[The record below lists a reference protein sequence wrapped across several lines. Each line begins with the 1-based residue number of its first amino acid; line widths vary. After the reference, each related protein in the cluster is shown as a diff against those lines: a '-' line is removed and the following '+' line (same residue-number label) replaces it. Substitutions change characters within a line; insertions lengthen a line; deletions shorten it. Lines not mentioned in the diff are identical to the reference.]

1 MKNIV
6 LIGMSGVG
14 KSVKGRFLAKNMG
27 WRFLD
32 TDKMISDEMGMTI
45 EEIFEK
51 YGEPYFREKEKEIL
65 RAAMSGENTVIS
77 TGGGIILDPEN
88 VKLMKEQGIV
98 FFLHGSIDSIASNI
112 ESSSI
117 ARPLLAG
124 DGELRDRI
132 ERLYRSREALY
143 YSSCHMAIHVD
154 GMTRSEFSRKIKDSY
169 RKLLTC

>member
-14 KSVKGRFLAKNMG
+14 KSVKGRYLAKNMG
-27 WRFLD
+27 WGFLD
-32 TDKMISDEMGMTI
+32 TDRMISDELGMTI

-51 YGEPYFREKEKEIL
+51 YGEPFFRQKEKEIL
-65 RAAMSGENTVIS
+65 ISAMSGENTVVS

-88 VKLMKEQGIV
+88 VKLIKAQGVV

-112 ESSSI
+112 ESSTI

-124 DGELRDRI
+124 EGELRDRI

-143 YSSCHMAIHVD
+143 YSSCHMAIHID
-154 GMTRSEFSRKIKDSY
+154 GMTRREFTRKIKDSY

>member
-14 KSVKGRFLAKNMG
+14 KSVKGRYLAKNMG
-27 WRFLD
+27 WGFLD
-32 TDKMISDEMGMTI
+32 TDRMISDELGMTI

-51 YGEPYFREKEKEIL
+51 YGEPFFRQKEKEIL
-65 RAAMSGENTVIS
+65 ISAMSGENTVVS

-88 VKLMKEQGIV
+88 VKLIKAQGVV

-112 ESSSI
+112 ESSTI

-124 DGELRDRI
+124 EGELRDRI
-132 ERLYRSREALY
+132 EKLYRSREALY
-143 YSSCHMAIHVD
+143 YSSCHMAIHID
-154 GMTRSEFSRKIKDSY
+154 GMTRREFTRKIKDSY

>member
-32 TDKMISDEMGMTI
+32 TDRMISDELGMTI

-51 YGEPYFREKEKEIL
+51 HGEPFFREKEKDVL
-65 RAAMSGENTVIS
+65 RLAMEGENTVVS
-77 TGGGIILDPEN
+77 TGGGIILDPDN
-88 VKLMKEQGIV
+88 VKLIKEKGVV

-112 ESSSI
+112 ESSNI
-117 ARPLLAG
+117 ARPLLSG

-132 ERLYRSREALY
+132 EKLYRSREALY

-154 GMTRSEFSRKIKDSY
+154 GMTRREFSRKIKDSY
-169 RKLLTC
+169 SNF

>member
-32 TDKMISDEMGMTI
+32 TDRMISDELGMTI

-51 YGEPYFREKEKEIL
+51 HGEPFFREKEKDVL
-65 RAAMSGENTVIS
+65 RTAMEGENTVVS
-77 TGGGIILDPEN
+77 AGGGIILDPDN
-88 VKLMKEQGIV
+88 VKLIKEKGVV

-112 ESSSI
+112 ESSNI
-117 ARPLLAG
+117 ARPLLSG

-132 ERLYRSREALY
+132 EKLYSSRETLY

-154 GMTRSEFSRKIKDSY
+154 GMTRREFSRKIKDSY
-169 RKLLTC
+169 RNF

>member
-14 KSVKGRFLAKNMG
+14 KSVKGRYLAKNMG

-32 TDKMISDEMGMTI
+32 TDRMISDEMGMTI

-51 YGEPYFREKEKEIL
+51 HGETFFRQKEREVL
-65 RAAMSGENTVIS
+65 AYAMSFENTVVS

-88 VKLMKEQGIV
+88 VKLIKDRGVV

-132 ERLYRSREALY
+132 ERLYRNREALY